1 MERPKNIIKMIDKRP
16 NHFRIR
22 YQIEFKEAK
31 ANKKITNGARKNK
44 GVIRKFQ
51 VKKRKVGRPVKLLK

>member
-1 MERPKNIIKMIDKRP
+1 VKKATVNKDKRI
-16 NHFRIR
+16 NHFAKK

-31 ANKKITNGARKNK
+31 ENNKTTNGRKKNK

-51 VKKRKVGRPVKLLK
+51 N